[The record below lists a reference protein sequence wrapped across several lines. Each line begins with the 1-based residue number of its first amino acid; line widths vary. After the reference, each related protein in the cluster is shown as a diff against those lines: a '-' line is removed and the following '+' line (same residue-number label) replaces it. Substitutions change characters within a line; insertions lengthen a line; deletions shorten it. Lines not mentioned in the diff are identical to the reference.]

1 MSAPVTATQLVN
13 AGTDTDHIAEIATS
27 TGLTATDRL
36 GNTKRTLQGAL
47 LSIGWMVPVAYTAG
61 LNMTAGNQVVS
72 YSGELYAP
80 KIADLPFTTSGTFET
95 SKFYPIPEGMLRTE
109 LSNLDGSSRIGHT
122 NSATDA
128 IEETVET
135 VLNRFIS
142 RDGFAD
148 DADFQAAGN
157 DPIQKLNQVDI
168 YASSTNW
175 VQLVLGDRG
184 TVLRPAVS
192 NSRTTFNVT
201 PNGTPSGTNTSY
213 GTIRVWGQDVEAD
226 PNGSRTSINME
237 MHYDGDLALRS
248 RLATRSEGTPVLPHP
263 DFYWQVNGSNCL
275 YVGRKKDGT
284 TGRTNW
290 GVFPRGYAFVTSVT
304 TFWSASEV
312 VVAGDKRLI
321 AKSDYLY
328 LECTTGGTTGSSEP
342 TPTNAG
348 TSGLADGTAV
358 WDVKSRLYLAGS
370 TEATSA
376 IPAIWGNEDG
386 NTGFGTLNP
395 QAGYHFASATRFD
408 AGIDFTNASVT
419 GARLKN
425 ILSATV
431 STNFGGTVTAGGVQ
445 TASVTVTG
453 AAVGDCVILGL
464 DVDNMLQGLVFQAYV
479 DSTNSVTI
487 QCQNFNASTRNPT
500 TKTYRVT
507 VLKY

>member
-1 MSAPVTATQLVN
+1 MAYYPLTPFIPQFLDSSGNPLSGGTLTVYL
-13 AGTDTDHIAEIATS
+13 AGTTTASTLYTDDTGTS
-27 TGLTATDRL
+27 TGSTITINSSGYPSVSGNAVLLYGEGSTAYKFVLKNSAGATIYTVDDVDAFGSFTTVQTKLGRFVSRFDYATDESFAAV
-36 GNTKRTLQGAL
+36 G
-47 LSIGWMVPVAYTAG
+47 
-61 LNMTAGNQVVS
+61 
-72 YSGELYAP
+72 
-80 KIADLPFTTSGTFET
+80 
-95 SKFYPIPEGMLRTE
+95 
-109 LSNLDGSSRIGHT
+109 
-122 NSATDA
+122 TDA
-128 IEETVET
+128 SV
-135 VLNRFIS
+135 
-142 RDGFAD
+142 
-148 DADFQAAGN
+148 
-157 DPIQKLNQVDI
+157 KLNQIDI
-168 YASSTNW
+168 YKSASNW
-175 VQLVLGDRG
+175 AQLITGDRG
-184 TVLRPAVS
+184 VVLRS
-192 NSRTTFNVT
+192 NVDDSRVTFNVIPT
-201 PNGTPSGTNTSY
+201 GTVAGTNTSY
-213 GTIRVWGQDVEAD
+213 GTIRVWGQDIEAD

-237 MHYDGDLALRS
+237 MHYDSDEALRC
-248 RLATRSEGTPVLPHP
+248 RLATRSEGTPALPHP

-304 TFWSASEV
+304 DFWAASEV

-348 TSGLADGTAV
+348 TSSLSDGTAV

-395 QAGYHFASATRFD
+395 QAGYHFASAARFD

-453 AAVGDCVILGL
+453 AAVGDCVILGM

-479 DSTNSVTI
+479 DSTDSVTI